1 MGILG
6 KKESSVSE
14 FVVEF
19 LAGSKD
25 VVFGPVSIIQG
36 IRKLRALFVYDQA
49 MLF

>member
-25 VVFGPVSIIQG
+25 VVFGPGSIIQG
-36 IRKLRALFVYDQA
+36 IS
-49 MLF
+49 